1 MQNHKLAWLCCA
13 ALFAAACTAPK
24 AAENK
29 LPAPA
34 KVEHAQKESDL
45 ATVHLTPAAE
55 QRLRIV
61 TVTLG
66 TSNIA
71 RTLDLSGE
79 LVQPPGQMMVVT
91 APLAGTLQTADGFT
105 PAIGAIVRK
114 GQPLFRLTP
123 FLAPERERD
132 VHTQLERDIAALTER
147 VAAARLRKERAEALA
162 EEKAGSVRDAERA
175 REELNVAETEL
186 KAAKARLAQRDAQ
199 TLNAEQTLTINAPLN
214 GVLQQV
220 HTSAGQTTAGGAPL
234 LEIVS
239 HATLWLRVPV
249 YVGDLPNVARNQAA
263 RIHNLNDAPGAPE
276 RYAKPIAA
284 PPTANAA
291 NSTADLY
298 YALSNTNGA
307 YRPGER
313 LGVTLALRTATENLT
328 LPWAAVLHDIQG
340 TTWVY
345 EQTAPQTYVRRPVEV
360 RYVTDGLAVLG
371 RAPAPGAKIVTTGA
385 FELFGTEFGVGK

>member
-1 MQNHKLAWLCCA
+1 MQNLKLVWLCCA
-13 ALFAAACTAPK
+13 ALFAACAAPK

-55 QRLRIV
+55 QRLHIA
-61 TVTLG
+61 TVALG

-79 LVQPPGQMMVVT
+79 LVQPPGQMMTVT
-91 APLAGTLQTADGFT
+91 APLAGTLQTAEGFT
-105 PAIGAIVRK
+105 PAIGAYVRK
-114 GQPLFRLTP
+114 GQPLFRLMP
-123 FLAPERERD
+123 FLAPERESD
-132 VHTQLERDIAALTER
+132 VRTQLERDLAALTER
-147 VAAARLRKERAEALA
+147 VAAAKLRKERAEALA

-175 REELNVAETEL
+175 REELNIAEAEL
-186 KAAKARLAQRDAQ
+186 KAARKRLAQRDAQ
-199 TLNAEQTLTINAPLN
+199 TLNAEQTITINAPLN
-214 GVLQQV
+214 GLIQQV
-220 HTSAGQTTAGGAPL
+220 HTSAGQTLTGGAPL
-234 LEIVS
+234 VVIAS
-239 HATLWLRVPV
+239 HAALWVRVPV

-263 RIHNLNDAPGAPE
+263 RVHGLSDAPGAPV
-276 RYAKPIAA
+276 RYAKPVAA

-291 NSTADLY
+291 ESTADLY
-298 YALSNTNGA
+298 FALSNANGTF
-307 YRPGER
+307 RPGER
-313 LGVTLALRTATENLT
+313 LGVTLALRQTTENLT

-340 TTWVY
+340 ATWVY

-371 RAPAPGAKIVTTGA
+371 RAPATGAKIVTTGA